1 MNNTNCFLTKLSTVL
16 FGCYAVTVSAAPN
29 PASKDYVNS
38 YVNSTMIGQAVQGG
52 VVFFTYLSCGV
63 VHGLVAATA
72 DEPGGNAYSQPDA
85 ITRCAA
91 KSENG
96 YTDWF
101 LPTKADITAL
111 FNNRHAIDPN
121 NFNGGFP
128 DTGSAS
134 LYWSSS
140 PVTGSAGVGWLQD
153 FGNGYQLNFVVGN
166 TFVARCVR
174 AF

>member
-1 MNNTNCFLTKLSTVL
+1 MNNTNCFLTKLSAVL

-38 YVNSTMIGQAVQGG
+38 TMIGRAAYGG
-52 VVFFTYLSCGV
+52 VVFFTYLSGGV

-72 DEPGGNAYSQPDA
+72 DEPGGDVYSQAQA

-101 LPTKADITAL
+101 LPNKAQITAL
-111 FNNRHAIDPN
+111 FNNRFAINPN
-121 NFNGGFP
+121 DFNGGFVDFNP
-128 DTGSAS
+128 NNNTRF
-134 LYWSSS
+134 YWSSS
-140 PVTGSAGVGWLQD
+140 PVTGTADGW
-153 FGNGYQLNFVVGN
+153 YQSFASGGQLVSDVGN
-166 TFVARCVR
+166 PFGARCVR

>member
-38 YVNSTMIGQAVQGG
+38 TMIGRAAQGG
-52 VVFFTYLSCGV
+52 VVFFTYFSGGV

-72 DEPGGNAYSQPDA
+72 DEPGGAAYTQDQA

-101 LPTKADITAL
+101 LPNKAQATAL
-111 FNNRHAIDPN
+111 FNNRFAINPN
-121 NFNGGFP
+121 DFNGGFP
-128 DTGSAS
+128 DSF
-134 LYWSSS
+134 YWSSS
-140 PVTGSAGVGWLQD
+140 PDTGDADNGWFQG
-153 FGNGYQLNFVVGN
+153 FGSGIQNSGIATTPFR
-166 TFVARCVR
+166 ARCVR

>member
-1 MNNTNCFLTKLSTVL
+1 MMNNTNCFLTKLSTVL

-38 YVNSTMIGQAVQGG
+38 TMIGRAAEGG
-52 VVFFTYLSCGV
+52 DVFFAYLSGDV

-72 DEPGGNAYSQPDA
+72 DEPGGAVYSQAAA

-101 LPTKADITAL
+101 LPNKAQITAL
-111 FNNRHAIDPN
+111 FNNRFAINPN
-121 NFNGGFP
+121 DFNGGFV
-128 DTGSAS
+128 SFN
-134 LYWSSS
+134 YWSSTAFDAS
-140 PVTGSAGVGWLQD
+140 NAWSQSFFD
-153 FGNGYQLNFVVGN
+153 GNQVLSTKVIGQRV
-166 TFVARCVR
+166 RCVR

>member
-38 YVNSTMIGQAVQGG
+38 TVIGRQAEGG
-52 VVFFTYLSCGV
+52 VVFFTYLSGGV

-72 DEPGGNAYSQPDA
+72 DEPGGAAYTQAEA

-101 LPTKADITAL
+101 LPNKAQATAL
-111 FNNRHAIDPN
+111 FNNRFAINPN
-121 NFNGGFP
+121 DFNGGFV
-128 DTGSAS
+128 DSGGGNAS
-134 LYWSSS
+134 FYWSSS
-140 PVTGSAGVGWLQD
+140 PVTGTANGWNQN
-153 FGNGYQLNFVVGN
+153 FGIGDQNNNDVGN
-166 TFVARCVR
+166 PFSARCVR
-174 AF
+174 GFK

>member
-1 MNNTNCFLTKLSTVL
+1 MNNANCFLAKLSTVL

-38 YVNSTMIGQAVQGG
+38 TLIGQAAQGG
-52 VVFFTYLSCGV
+52 VVFFTYLSGGV

-72 DEPGGNAYSQPDA
+72 DEPGGAAYEQAAA
-85 ITRCAA
+85 ITRCAD

-101 LPTKADITAL
+101 LPNKAQMSAL
-111 FNNRHAIDPN
+111 FNNRFAINPN
-121 NFNGGFP
+121 DFNGGFVDNDP
-128 DTGSAS
+128 FSNARS
-134 LYWSSS
+134 YWSSS
-140 PVTGSAGVGWLQD
+140 PVSGSGDGWLQN
-153 FGNGYQLNFVVGN
+153 FGTDGQSTTNVTSTLS
-166 TFVARCVR
+166 ARCVR

>member
-1 MNNTNCFLTKLSTVL
+1 MNNTNCFLTKLSAVL

-38 YVNSTMIGQAVQGG
+38 TTIGRAAEGG
-52 VVFFTYLSCGV
+52 VVFFTYLSGGV

-72 DEPGGNAYSQPDA
+72 DEPGTYKQVEA
-85 ITRCAA
+85 IARCAA

-101 LPTKADITAL
+101 LPNKAQITAL
-111 FNNRHAIDPN
+111 FNNRFAINPN
-121 NFNGGFP
+121 DFNGGFL
-128 DTGSAS
+128 DNVGSV
-134 LYWSSS
+134 YWSSS
-140 PVTGSAGVGWLQD
+140 PFTGTAKFWAQS
-153 FGNGYQLNFVVGN
+153 FGIGSQNSYVEGEPFSV
-166 TFVARCVR
+166 RCVR

>member
-1 MNNTNCFLTKLSTVL
+1 MNNTNCFLTKLSAVL

-38 YVNSTMIGQAVQGG
+38 TMIGRHAQGG
-52 VVFFTYLSCGV
+52 VVFFTYVSGGE

-72 DEPGGNAYSQPDA
+72 DEPGGAQYNQYHAFSS
-85 ITRCAA
+85 CAD

-101 LPTKADITAL
+101 LPNKAQITAL
-111 FNNRHAIDPN
+111 FNNRFVINPN
-121 NFNGGFP
+121 DFNGGFP
-128 DTGSAS
+128 DVYDPF
-134 LYWSSS
+134 YWSSS
-140 PVTGSAGVGWLQD
+140 PSTGTTAGWYQNFGVGDQFND
-153 FGNGYQLNFVVGN
+153 NIETYFR
-166 TFVARCVR
+166 ARCVR

>member
-1 MNNTNCFLTKLSTVL
+1 MIKSANSFLAKLSTVL

-38 YVNSTMIGQAVQGG
+38 TVIGRQAEGG
-52 VVFFTYLSCGV
+52 VVFFTYLSGGV

-72 DEPGGNAYSQPDA
+72 DEPGGAGLYTQAQA
-85 ITRCAA
+85 ITQCAA

-101 LPTKADITAL
+101 LPNKAQITTL
-111 FNNRHAIDPN
+111 FNNRFAINPN
-121 NFNGGFP
+121 DFNGGFP
-128 DTGSAS
+128 DTELAS
-134 LYWSSS
+134 GYWSSS
-140 PVTGSAGVGWLQD
+140 PGPGTADGWNQTFGIGVQFTVD
-153 FGNGYQLNFVVGN
+153 VGDP
-166 TFVARCVR
+166 FSARCVR

>member
-38 YVNSTMIGQAVQGG
+38 TMIGRAAEGG
-52 VVFFTYLSCGV
+52 DVFFAYLSGDV

-72 DEPGGNAYSQPDA
+72 DEPGGAVYSQAAA

-101 LPTKADITAL
+101 LPNKAQITAL
-111 FNNRHAIDPN
+111 FNNRFAINPN
-121 NFNGGFP
+121 DFNGGFVNIN
-128 DTGSAS
+128 
-134 LYWSSS
+134 YWSSTE
-140 PVTGSAGVGWLQD
+140 VDADVAWLQS
-153 FGNGYQLNFVVGN
+153 FSSGSQTNGIKSTLRGV
-166 TFVARCVR
+166 RCVR

>member
-1 MNNTNCFLTKLSTVL
+1 MMNNTNCFLTKLSTVL

-38 YVNSTMIGQAVQGG
+38 TMIGRAAYGG
-52 VVFFTYLSCGV
+52 VVFFTYLSGGV

-72 DEPGGNAYSQPDA
+72 DELGGAAYNQAEA
-85 ITRCAA
+85 IARCAA

-101 LPTKADITAL
+101 LPNKAQITAL
-111 FNNRHAIDPN
+111 FNNRFAINPN
-121 NFNGGFP
+121 DFNGGFR
-128 DTGSAS
+128 DNAS
-134 LYWSSS
+134 SYWSSS
-140 PVTGSAGVGWLQD
+140 TDTGQGPPGFGWGQD
-153 FGNGYQLNFVVGN
+153 FGTGAQASLVAVGVG
-166 TFVARCVR
+166 FSARCVR

>member
-1 MNNTNCFLTKLSTVL
+1 MNNTNCFLTKLSAVL

-38 YVNSTMIGQAVQGG
+38 TVIGQAAQGG
-52 VVFFTYLSCGV
+52 VVFFTYLSGGV

-72 DEPGGNAYSQPDA
+72 DEPGIAAYTQSQA
-85 ITRCAA
+85 ITQCAA

-101 LPTKADITAL
+101 LPNKAQATAL
-111 FNNRHAIDPN
+111 FNNRFAINPN
-121 NFNGGFP
+121 DFNGGFVDVFGP
-128 DTGSAS
+128 ARE
-134 LYWSSS
+134 YWSSS
-140 PVTGSAGVGWLQD
+140 PAPVPLNAGWLQS
-153 FGNGYQLNFVVGN
+153 FGPGN
-166 TFVARCVR
+166 QSAVALTTSASARCVR